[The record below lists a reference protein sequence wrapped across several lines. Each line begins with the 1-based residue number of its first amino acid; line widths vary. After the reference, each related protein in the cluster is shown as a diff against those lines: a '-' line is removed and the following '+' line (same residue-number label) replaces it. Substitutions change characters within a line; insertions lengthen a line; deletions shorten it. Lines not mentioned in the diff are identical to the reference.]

1 MKNVIDMTP
10 YLTPV
15 YIRPAR
21 RKRFA
26 PQDRQHQMLRTDLIV
41 AKLPRRGIR
50 LVQDLLRQHGKA
62 PSAHDVSPHFS

>member
-21 RKRFA
+21 RKRRFGSIAAFVESAVTLLVGAMSVLVLLALLFA
-26 PQDRQHQMLRTDLIV
+26 LSRAISCCGDT
-41 AKLPRRGIR
+41 AGRG
-50 LVQDLLRQHGKA
+50 
-62 PSAHDVSPHFS
+62 P

>member
-21 RKRFA
+21 RKRRFGSVVA
-26 PQDRQHQMLRTDLIV
+26 LIESAV
-41 AKLPRRGIR
+41 TL
-50 LVQDLLRQHGKA
+50 LVGAMSILVLLA
-62 PSAHDVSPHFS
+62 LLLAL